1 MKRKEIK
8 AVAFTL
14 ALFVASFTVGCAASQ
29 VESTTTQIETSVA
42 TEEEVN
48 DSTATEAT
56 LTNTS
61 AVTSVEGS
69 AIDVSELFSER
80 DLAQEADLTGAVT
93 IALSSNEDTVITE
106 EGVYVL
112 SGSVE
117 NTTVLVEA
125 PDDAKIQIVLDG
137 VSITNET
144 VPAIY
149 VKTADKVFVTTTSS
163 ENSLKVTGSFV
174 ADGDTNLDAVIF
186 SKADLT
192 MNGTGS
198 LEVISQTGNGISSK
212 DDLMI
217 TGGNYKI
224 TSAGDAI
231 EANDAI
237 AIYDGDI
244 TIDAGKDA
252 IHSENTDDTSLGSF
266 YMQNGSVNIT
276 AADDAIHAN
285 TVNQIDGG
293 TINITSCTEGIEGTY
308 VQINGGEITLT
319 ATDDGINASAKSDL
333 DVLIEVNGGTID
345 VTMASG
351 DTDAFDAN
359 GNLTINAGTITIEA
373 TSAFDTDGTA
383 TLNGGEVTVN
393 GEAITEITQS
403 QMGGGQM
410 GGGQMGGPGGAGGMK
425 KRGF

>member
-29 VESTTTQIETSVA
+29 VESTTTQIA
-42 TEEEVN
+42 PQ
-48 DSTATEAT
+48 D
-56 LTNTS
+56 
-61 AVTSVEGS
+61 
-69 AIDVSELFSER
+69 LFSER

-125 PDDAKIQIVLDG
+125 ADDAKIQIVLDG
-137 VSITNET
+137 VNITNET
-144 VPAIY
+144 APAIY

-163 ENSLKVTGSFV
+163 ENSLQVTGSFV

-217 TGGNYKI
+217 TGGNYTI

-293 TINITSCTEGIEGTY
+293 TINITSCAEGIEGTY

-351 DTDAFDAN
+351 DTDAFDSN
-359 GNLTINAGTITIEA
+359 GSLTINAGTITIEA

-383 TLNGGEVTVN
+383 TLNGGEVIVN

>member
-14 ALFVASFTVGCAASQ
+14 ALFVASFTIGCAASQ

-125 PDDAKIQIVLDG
+125 ADDAKIQIVLDG

-149 VKTADKVFVTTTSS
+149 VKTADKVFVTTG
-163 ENSLKVTGSFV
+163 L
-174 ADGDTNLDAVIF
+174 
-186 SKADLT
+186 
-192 MNGTGS
+192 
-198 LEVISQTGNGISSK
+198 SSK
-212 DDLMI
+212 LC
-217 TGGNYKI
+217 K
-224 TSAGDAI
+224 
-231 EANDAI
+231 
-237 AIYDGDI
+237 
-244 TIDAGKDA
+244 
-252 IHSENTDDTSLGSF
+252 LF
-266 YMQNGSVNIT
+266 
-276 AADDAIHAN
+276 
-285 TVNQIDGG
+285 
-293 TINITSCTEGIEGTY
+293 
-308 VQINGGEITLT
+308 
-319 ATDDGINASAKSDL
+319 
-333 DVLIEVNGGTID
+333 
-345 VTMASG
+345 
-351 DTDAFDAN
+351 
-359 GNLTINAGTITIEA
+359 
-373 TSAFDTDGTA
+373 
-383 TLNGGEVTVN
+383 
-393 GEAITEITQS
+393 
-403 QMGGGQM
+403 
-410 GGGQMGGPGGAGGMK
+410 
-425 KRGF
+425 